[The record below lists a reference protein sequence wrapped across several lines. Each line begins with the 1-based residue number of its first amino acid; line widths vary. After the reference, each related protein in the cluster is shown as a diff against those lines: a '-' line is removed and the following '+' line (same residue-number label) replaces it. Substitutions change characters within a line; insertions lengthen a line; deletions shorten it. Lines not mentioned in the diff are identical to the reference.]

1 VRALFTCRPLFGHYE
16 PAAAL
21 ARAAAAAGHD
31 VAFATAEPVASAAR
45 AAGFQT
51 FAAGPDAGWR
61 PPGERPFR
69 EREQGPE
76 LERRIAFFRRLFV
89 ETELEPR
96 ARELERVLAG
106 WRPDL
111 VVRDLAELASPV
123 VAAAARVPCA
133 TVGYGALLPAELLAA
148 TAAAAV
154 PHWRARGLDPP
165 GDGGLYGELYLD
177 TWPPSLQPP
186 GAARPAQ
193 IQPLRTAAAA
203 APADRAGEGFAPQTG
218 RPLVYVTLGTAWGW
232 RTDVLCAVLDALAEE
247 ELEIVVTVGEE
258 NDPAALGPPRPHVR
272 VERFIRQSL
281 VLPHADLVIAHGG
294 AGSVLGA
301 LASACPL
308 LLLPLGADNFVN
320 AERVAAAGAG
330 QRLLP
335 AEVSAGAI
343 RAGVRALL
351 GEPRYRAAADAIAAE
366 IAAMP
371 DAAEAVRALERLTR
385 ERPPGPGSA
394 G

>member
-16 PAAAL
+16 PLAAL
-21 ARAAAAAGHD
+21 ARAAAAGGHE

-51 FAAGPDAGWR
+51 FPAGPDAGWR
-61 PPGERPFR
+61 PPGETPVR
-69 EREQGPE
+69 EQDQGPE
-76 LERRIAFFRRLFV
+76 IERRIRFFQRLFV
-89 ETELEPR
+89 EIELEPR
-96 ARELERVLAG
+96 ARELERVAAG
-106 WRPDL
+106 WSPGV

-123 VAAAARVPCA
+123 IAAATGMPCA
-133 TVGYGALLPAELLAA
+133 TVGYGALLPGELVEA
-148 TAAAAV
+148 TAAAAA
-154 PHWRARGLDPP
+154 PHWRARGLSPP
-165 GDGGLYGELYLD
+165 ADGGLYGELYLD

-186 GAARPAQ
+186 DAEQPARV
-193 IQPLRTAAAA
+193 QPLRTAAAGPPPAAA
-203 APADRAGEGFAPQTG
+203 APGFTPTTG
-218 RPLVYVTLGTAWGW
+218 RPLVYLTLGTAWGW
-232 RTDVLCAVLDALAEE
+232 RSDVLRAVLDALAEE
-247 ELEIVVTVGEE
+247 ELEIVATVGEE
-258 NDPAALGPPRPHVR
+258 NEPEALGPLPAHVR

-301 LASACPL
+301 LAFGLPL

-320 AERVAAAGAG
+320 AERVEAGGAG
-330 QRLLP
+330 RQLLP
-335 AEVSAGAI
+335 GEATPEAI

-351 GEPRYRAAADAIAAE
+351 GDPSYRAAAGALAAE

-371 DAAEAVRALERLTR
+371 DAEEGVRALERLTR